1 MQGAYLAWIFSQW
14 QDRVMISII
23 AIRNFDAAISSR
35 LVMQSNLIVFG
46 SVRFAVLREVPFN

>member
-14 QDRVMISII
+14 QDRFMISII
-23 AIRNFDAAISSR
+23 ATRNFDAAISSR
-35 LVMQSNLIVFG
+35 LVMQSSLIVFG